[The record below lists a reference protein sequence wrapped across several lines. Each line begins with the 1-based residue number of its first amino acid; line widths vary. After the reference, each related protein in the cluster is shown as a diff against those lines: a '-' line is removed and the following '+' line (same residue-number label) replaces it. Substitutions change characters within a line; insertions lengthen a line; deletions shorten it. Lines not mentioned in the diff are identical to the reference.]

1 MNVCATGL
9 HETKPVEDGL
19 SLAKDWGTL
28 GTAQDFAKFLQ
39 LAGSF
44 VLHDTVDS
52 LGSFRFTWS
61 LTHAPAVISPR
72 NSVLPQMVS
81 P

>member
-1 MNVCATGL
+1 MSVQQVSMRQNPWKTVSHSLKTG
-9 HETKPVEDGL
+9 GL
-19 SLAKDWGTL
+19 W

-44 VLHDTVDS
+44 LLHDTVDS

-72 NSVLPQMVS
+72 NSILPQMVS